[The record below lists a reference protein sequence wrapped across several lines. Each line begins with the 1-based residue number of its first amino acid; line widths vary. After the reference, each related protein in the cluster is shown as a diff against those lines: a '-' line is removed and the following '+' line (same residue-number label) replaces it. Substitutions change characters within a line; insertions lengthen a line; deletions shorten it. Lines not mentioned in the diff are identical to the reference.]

1 MRPFNRH
8 RFHGYWPWMR
18 EYGNGDIGNDGTH
31 DLDMA
36 RFGLGVTTH
45 PVRITAHG
53 SRIELK
59 GEREYP
65 DNMMV
70 AYHYAEGKVLLY
82 EDRGWSPYHPYG
94 YDSGNAFYG
103 TEGWMLF
110 TRRGFFQVYLGA
122 QEEPGP
128 SLKGDT
134 GHPNHRIN
142 FVECVRSR
150 QQPAAGAEVAHLSC
164 ALPHLGEISY
174 RVGRVL
180 HFDPASEQ
188 ILSDPE
194 ANAMLTKPYREPWA
208 LPKIV

>member
-1 MRPFNRH
+1 
-8 RFHGYWPWMR
+8 MR

-150 QQPAAGAEVAHLSC
+150 QQPTAGAEVAHLSC